1 MQKNGVWD
9 FAEIEILAHRVL
21 KLESSDPPLSGGVT
35 ILPMYRYCLIRKE
48 GLDYH
53 IRQVLIKVRGVYRG
67 VSVYK
72 GVYVRVTI
80 YIYGYYSPYYSI
92 LPYKE
97 GVMCI
102 DGGVYRWRCD
112 VYRWRCV
119 YEYLS

>member
-1 MQKNGVWD
+1 MVSG
-9 FAEIEILAHRVL
+9 ILLRL
-21 KLESSDPPLSGGVT
+21 KSLPTGCSNWNLVTPLYQEGSLSSLCIDIALLYGRRDWT
-35 ILPMYRYCLIRKE
+35 T
-48 GLDYH
+48 YH